1 MSNRI
6 LLALDGSPSD
16 AAAFNEAR
24 RVAAGGAEIH
34 LLHVVP
40 SRAVP
45 VGTPL
50 MGMVDAG
57 PVGPVAVGGTGAD
70 AHVTGAFPS
79 STPSNVTTEDEP
91 RVYDPAVRY
100 LQEYRRQL
108 PGVPGQDLIRTGA
121 PVDAILDVALM
132 FNIA

>member
-6 LLALDGSPSD
+6 LLALDGSAMD
-16 AAAFNEAR
+16 AAAFEEAR
-24 RVAAGGAEIH
+24 RIGAGGAEIH

-50 MGMVDAG
+50 MGMVDTA
-57 PVGPVAVGGTGAD
+57 PDRTMAMGGTGAD

-79 STPSNVTTEDEP
+79 SAPVSTWTDEEP
-91 RVYDPAVRY
+91 RIYDQAVRY
-100 LQEYRRQL
+100 LEGY
-108 PGVPGQDLIRTGA
+108 
-121 PVDAILDVALM
+121 
-132 FNIA
+132 

>member
-6 LLALDGSPSD
+6 LLALDGSAMD
-16 AAAFNEAR
+16 ARAFHEVR

-40 SRAVP
+40 SRTVP

-50 MGMVDAG
+50 MGMVDTTAAR
-57 PVGPVAVGGTGAD
+57 PVAVGGTGAS

-100 LQEYRRQL
+100 LEGYRRQL
-108 PGVPGQDLIRTGA
+108 PGVRGQDLIRTGA
-121 PVDAILDVALM
+121 PAGPSSTWP
-132 FNIA
+132 